1 MFFWGAGLLLLV
13 GGTVYLLRSV
23 FAILFAAL
31 VFAYLLDPL
40 VDRLQGRGLQR
51 ETGIG
56 LLFAAAALVLT
67 VLLLVVVPLM
77 GQEFRELAG
86 NVAQYVDALKIQ
98 LEAWRVQA
106 EGLIG
111 QPIPISG
118 EELLHKIEVALRDQ
132 AAAETAES
140 TGLPSLLQDAA
151 PNVGRWAAD
160 VLTGALTGGFAFV
173 VGVLNLALLPI
184 FTFYLL
190 RDWDHLVTGIDRMTP
205 PRFRFDVRRLSRA
218 IDERLGAFVRGQT
231 TIAAIMGVLYAVGL
245 LITGIDLAVVV
256 GLTAGLLAIVPYLGT
271 AVGILLASILAVLK
285 FGLGWEL
292 LGVWATFAVVQ
303 GLEGFVITPRIMGE
317 KVGLHPLVVM
327 LALLV
332 GGNLFGVWG
341 MLLAIPV
348 TAAAEVLVGEWV
360 QRYRGSR
367 FFADEDVQ
375 DAS

>member
-118 EELLHKIEVALRDQ
+118 EELLHQIEVALRDQ